1 MEAFKKEKG
10 IGRKKD
16 LIFYC
21 LILIWPVLQFCI
33 FYIYVNFN
41 SFLLAFKDIKMDL
54 NADSISKY
62 TYTFSGKAFADL
74 WELLKTKTIREAGL
88 ISLLTYGLS
97 LFITM
102 PLGLLF
108 SFYISKKHFG
118 AGFFRVMLFLPSI
131 LSSVVT
137 VTVYTYFINQALPQ
151 MLEDVFRLKEVMPFM
166 SRTPAWQF
174 VMVFLYNLLVGFGV
188 SVLMYANAMSGI
200 DPEINEAAMLDGAT
214 GIKEFIYVALPM
226 VFPTISVFIVTG
238 IAGIFT
244 NQFNLFSFY
253 GNKADVP
260 FQTFG
265 YYLYKETQKYQAKND
280 MSHYP
285 LLSALGIAMT
295 VVAVPLT
302 FLVRW
307 LLEKYGPSED

>member
-118 AGFFRVMLFLPSI
+118 AGFFQSNAFPSVHTFERGYGYGLHLFYKSGVAANARRR
-131 LSSVVT
+131 LSS
-137 VTVYTYFINQALPQ
+137 
-151 MLEDVFRLKEVMPFM
+151 ER
-166 SRTPAWQF
+166 
-174 VMVFLYNLLVGFGV
+174 G
-188 SVLMYANAMSGI
+188 YAFYVENARMAVR
-200 DPEINEAAMLDGAT
+200 D
-214 GIKEFIYVALPM
+214 
-226 VFPTISVFIVTG
+226 
-238 IAGIFT
+238 GIF
-244 NQFNLFSFY
+244 
-253 GNKADVP
+253 
-260 FQTFG
+260 
-265 YYLYKETQKYQAKND
+265 
-280 MSHYP
+280 
-285 LLSALGIAMT
+285 I
-295 VVAVPLT
+295 
-302 FLVRW
+302 
-307 LLEKYGPSED
+307 